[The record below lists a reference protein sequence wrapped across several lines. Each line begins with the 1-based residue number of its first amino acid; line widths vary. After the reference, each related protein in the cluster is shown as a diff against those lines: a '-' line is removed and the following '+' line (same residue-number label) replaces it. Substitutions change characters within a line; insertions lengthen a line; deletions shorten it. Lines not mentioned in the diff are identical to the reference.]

1 MDVATRIHGFVAPL
15 VAEEGIELV
24 EVLFTGGQLQVVVD
38 RDGGVDID
46 TLSKLSGR
54 VSRLLDQ
61 HDVVPGRYILEL
73 SSPGL
78 ERSLR
83 TPEQFRRFVGATVS
97 VKTRP
102 HVAGER
108 REKGRLQAADEEGI
122 VLEPSEGP
130 GAGVARRLAYGDI
143 DRARTV
149 FEWGPAPKPGKAPS
163 RKGRAKAGHVPQQ
176 SEASG

>member
-1 MDVATRIHGFVAPL
+1 MATRVHGYVAPL

-24 EVLFTGGQLQVVVD
+24 EVLFTGGQLQIVVD
-38 RDGGVDID
+38 LDGGIDLD
-46 TLSKLSGR
+46 TLSRLSGQ
-54 VSRLLDQ
+54 VSRLLDR
-61 HDVVPGRYILEL
+61 HDVVPGRYNLEL

-78 ERSLR
+78 ERPLR

-122 VLEPSEGP
+122 IIEPSEGP

-149 FEWGPAPKPGKAPS
+149 FEWGPAPKPGKARS
-163 RKGRAKAGHVPQQ
+163 RTG
-176 SEASG
+176 